1 MKKITFILLVCSL
14 FANVTNNGATV
25 TIGSDVNVYVDGNFT
40 NNGTLT
46 NNGYLEILGLFTG
59 DGTLFNNGTL
69 LFDNTGDLSQDGNIN
84 ITDII
89 LLVEAVLAIS
99 EGGETS
105 DEALL
110 YGDIYPDGQL
120 NIVDIVGLVNISL
133 NN

>member
-1 MKKITFILLVCSL
+1 MKKLTFILLVCSL

-69 LFDNTGDLSQDGNIN
+69 LFDYTGDLCQDG
-84 ITDII
+84 II
-89 LLVEAVLAIS
+89 YISDVVFLVDDSLLIISFLFQIVLRFWFHILAVVT
-99 EGGETS
+99 E
-105 DEALL
+105 
-110 YGDIYPDGQL
+110 
-120 NIVDIVGLVNISL
+120 VV
-133 NN
+133 